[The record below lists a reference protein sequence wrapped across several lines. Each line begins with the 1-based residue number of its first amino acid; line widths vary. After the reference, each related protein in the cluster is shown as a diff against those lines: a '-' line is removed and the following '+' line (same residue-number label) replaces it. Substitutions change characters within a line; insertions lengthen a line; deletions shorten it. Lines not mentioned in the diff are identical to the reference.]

1 MPRVA
6 ASGEWGGGLGAV
18 VPAVGELG
26 PQHLAVVVAV
36 VVDVVVVAVVL
47 LLLLLFVASVAAVAV
62 AVAVAAAAAVIIVR
76 CLSDLVNS
84 LSPTTSISSSSS
96 MVERRDFRLG
106 NGDSCSSLEAVA
118 VGVLLAL
125 SSILRSSQG
134 YAFHFLAIRQ
144 RGILS

>member
-1 MPRVA
+1 M
-6 ASGEWGGGLGAV
+6 
-18 VPAVGELG
+18 PAVGELG

-36 VVDVVVVAVVL
+36 VVDVAVAVV

-62 AVAVAAAAAVIIVR
+62 AVAVVR
-76 CLSDLVNS
+76 CFSDLVNS

-106 NGDSCSSLEAVA
+106 NGDSCSSRGVVA
-118 VGVLLAL
+118 VGVVLAL
-125 SSILRSSQG
+125 SSLLRSSQG

-144 RGILS
+144 RGILSKV